1 MASIRQIKAARAL
14 LGWSQE
20 ELATRSG
27 VSYPTIARLE
37 SSDGDVG
44 GRADTAAKI
53 VGALESAG
61 VEFTNGGQPGV
72 KMRQIDMKSI
82 ERTRWPQW
90 VEADTAEVA
99 IAAIRKIWPQTT
111 VVDDG
116 RQHIVYLGLNQE
128 IRAAEVDYLGN
139 NRWRFRVKKPRYIAA
154 SPSA

>member
-1 MASIRQIKAARAL
+1 MEDAPTQPP
-14 LGWSQE
+14 
-20 ELATRSG
+20 RS
-27 VSYPTIARLE
+27 S
-37 SSDGDVG
+37 
-44 GRADTAAKI
+44 
-53 VGALESAG
+53 GALKSAG

-72 KMRQIDMKSI
+72 KMRQIDMESI

-154 SPSA
+154 KFVGVKFVAGNGGGRVVRLRKSPHGA